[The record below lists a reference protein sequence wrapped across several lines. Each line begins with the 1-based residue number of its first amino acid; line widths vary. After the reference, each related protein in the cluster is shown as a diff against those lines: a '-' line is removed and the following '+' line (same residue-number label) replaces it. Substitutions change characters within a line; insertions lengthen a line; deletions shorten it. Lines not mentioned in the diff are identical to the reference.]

1 MSFSIDVRRDDK
13 DRILAELQRKQLSFV
28 TKGGQ
33 VIRAESSVRAPV
45 DTGNLRRSIISE
57 PFNLDGEIYSDTGPT
72 AEYAQK
78 VEFGSSR
85 QRAQPYMEPG
95 FQAAKPKIDILERE
109 LKL

>member
-33 VIRAESSVRAPV
+33 VIRAESAVRAPV
-45 DTGNLRRSIISE
+45 DTENLRRSIISE

-72 AEYAQK
+72 AEYAASVEYGINQK
-78 VEFGSSR
+78 
-85 QRAQPYMEPG
+85 AQPYMEPG